1 MRPSTKFVLIAS
13 LLLASALAWGQSQ
26 RQPAERTSLLARLSF
41 TSTWIAGYGQE
52 GFPQICFSVD
62 HTGYYRMRR
71 LTTKG
76 ETELLQGT
84 LPPGELGKLE
94 KLLGDSEFRSLA
106 GSSGG
111 ILRKGAEAF
120 VAEVPREQS
129 IQRVVMSDTDGENP
143 LPRSVGKIVGWL
155 QRFKPKDAEPLDGST
170 QDICP
175 SGVLR
180 PVQPATA
187 ALEPIS

>member
-120 VAEVPREQS
+120 VAEVP
-129 IQRVVMSDTDGENP
+129 
-143 LPRSVGKIVGWL
+143 
-155 QRFKPKDAEPLDGST
+155 
-170 QDICP
+170 
-175 SGVLR
+175 
-180 PVQPATA
+180 
-187 ALEPIS
+187 